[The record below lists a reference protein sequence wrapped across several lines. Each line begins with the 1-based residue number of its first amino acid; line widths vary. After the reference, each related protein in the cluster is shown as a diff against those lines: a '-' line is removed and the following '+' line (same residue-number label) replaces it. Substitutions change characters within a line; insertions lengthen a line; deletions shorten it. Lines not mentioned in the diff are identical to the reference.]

1 MSNRFASAASVATL
15 SAALALAGCASSSEN
30 IAAAYVSPNQ
40 YANYSCDQIR
50 EEQAR
55 VSTRVRQLAGEVDDN
70 ATGDAVAM
78 GVGMVLF
85 WPALFFIDG
94 DGPEA
99 NEYARLKGERD
110 ALQQAAIRQNCGFA
124 TQPDDGVDTDE
135 EAEADTAEA
144 SATPTTR

>member
-55 VSTRVRQLAGEVDDN
+55 VGTRVRQLAGDVDDN

-78 GVGMVLF
+78 GVGMILF
-85 WPALFFIDG
+85 WPALFFIEG

-99 NEYARLKGERD
+99 NEYARLKGEHE
-110 ALQQAAIRQNCGFA
+110 ALQKAAIEHNCTTPTRTPPAA
-124 TQPDDGVDTDE
+124 TTEAETADTDSQT
-135 EAEADTAEA
+135 EA
-144 SATPTTR
+144 R

>member
-40 YANYSCDQIR
+40 YAEYSCDSDPRGTGPI
-50 EEQAR
+50 
-55 VSTRVRQLAGEVDDN
+55 VGTRVRQLAGEVDDN

-99 NEYARLKGERD
+99 NEYARLKGERE
-110 ALQQAAIRQNCGFA
+110 ALQQAAIRQNCTPPARTPPAG
-124 TQPDDGVDTDE
+124 TP
-135 EAEADTAEA
+135 EAETAE
-144 SATPTTR
+144 TDPDTR

>member
-1 MSNRFASAASVATL
+1 MPNRFISVASVATL

-50 EEQAR
+50 EEQGR
-55 VSTRVRQLAGEVDDN
+55 VGTRVRQLAGDVDDN

-78 GVGMVLF
+78 GVGMILF
-85 WPALFFIDG
+85 WPALFFIEG

-99 NEYARLKGERD
+99 NEYARLKGEHE
-110 ALQQAAIRQNCGFA
+110 ALQKAAIEHNCTIPTRTPPA
-124 TQPDDGVDTDE
+124 AMPEAETADTDP
-135 EAEADTAEA
+135 DTGA
-144 SATPTTR
+144 R